1 MADSLDFEQPIVDL
15 EAKIEELRRVDS
27 AGELDLQ
34 SEIQKLELKSQK
46 LTREIFS
53 SLSAWQITQLARH
66 PARPHS
72 LDYIPR
78 IFSDFQ
84 ELSGDRM
91 FGDDQA
97 IVAGLARLGGT
108 GVVVVGHQKGRDTR
122 EKVRRNFGMPRP
134 EGYRKSQRIMK
145 LAARFGLPVITL
157 IDTPGAYPGI
167 GAEERGQS
175 EAIAR
180 SIALMADLPV
190 PIISVVIGEG
200 GSGGALAI
208 GVCDRLVMLEYA
220 TYSVI
225 SPEGCAS
232 ILWKSAEKAQV
243 AAEAMKLTSSGLKTN
258 KLVDDIVSEPLGGA
272 HRDPVKTAEDLKGS
286 IIGYLAELKQLG
298 IEEMLAQ
305 RYTRLQEFGQFNESA

>member
-27 AGELDLQ
+27 AGEHDLQ

-97 IVAGLARLGGT
+97 IVAGLARLGGS
-108 GVVVVGHQKGRDTR
+108 GVVVVGHQKGRDTP

-145 LAARFGLPVITL
+145 LAARFSLPVITL